1 MKKIIALAAALFLA
15 SAASAQVLSE
25 AGVKNT
31 LSVSF
36 GDTYLNGTSDY
47 YDPGLRFFGFI
58 DTVQT
63 RIDVAKCTIDA
74 MLNWGALT
82 NDEVVVGKF
91 SDDFY
96 FKNTVI
102 TPFWYTNH
110 YLVHNAEKD
119 KNSWWTNGD
128 AESYYVNFIYHPHK
142 YWDLGMGTRLEWK
155 VGPAPTYN
163 GNLWEPFCHIVQ
175 GGLKDAIPGQA
186 DVAGYT
192 YYANSYTAY
201 YYGQTKAALA
211 ARFHYKDFIEAGA
224 AIPSGVTTDKP
235 VFNAGAKIHPV
246 DFLTIA
252 AAVDGIFRET
262 GNIYTGVTVAF
273 KPFILDAYLGIDYKE
288 SNKENGGRWGTGAAL
303 TFNFSKIGLMLKP
316 EAGATFYTYADY
328 TMAFYGGIR
337 VNWQFAEKF
346 AFGGWSSLAF
356 GSKDKTWEDHA
367 ATKDYWGGSVFDLRP
382 DFTWTLDKHHSFTA
396 FVDFQHRNN
405 YAKDTLNTWATGLYW
420 TYKTSK

>member
-1 MKKIIALAAALFLA
+1 MKKIVALAAALMLT
-15 SAASAQVLSE
+15 AAAWSQVLSE
-25 AGVKNT
+25 PGVKNT
-31 LSVSF
+31 LSVTF
-36 GDTYLNGTSDY
+36 GDTYLNGESTY

-63 RIDVAKCTIDA
+63 RIDVAKCTVDA

-110 YLVHNAEKD
+110 YYIADKTKD
-119 KNSWWTNGD
+119 SWWTNGD

-155 VGPAPTYN
+155 VGPAPGYN

-175 GGLKDAIPGQA
+175 GGLKDAVPGQA

-211 ARFHYKDFIEAGA
+211 ARFHYKDFIEVGA

-235 VFNAGAKIHPV
+235 VFNAGVKVHPV
-246 DFLTIA
+246 DFLTISG
-252 AAVDGIFRET
+252 AVDGVFRST

-288 SNKENGGRWGTGAAL
+288 DNKENGGRWGTGAAL
-303 TFNFSKIGLMLKP
+303 TFNFKKINLMLKP
-316 EAGATFYTYADY
+316 EAGFTFYTYSDY
-328 TMAFYGGIR
+328 TMAFYTGIR
-337 VNWQFAEKF
+337 INWQFAEKF
-346 AFGGWSSLAF
+346 AFGGWSSIAF
-356 GSKDKTWEDHA
+356 GSKDSKWEDVE
-367 ATKDYWGGSVFDLRP
+367 ATKDYWGGSILDIRP
-382 DFTWTLDKHHSFTA
+382 DFTWTLDKNNSFTA
-396 FVDFQHRNN
+396 FLDFQHRNN
-405 YAKDTLNTWATGLYW
+405 YAHEKLNTWATGVYW
-420 TYKTSK
+420 TCKTTK

>member
-1 MKKIIALAAALFLA
+1 MKKIVALAAALMFT
-15 SAASAQVLSE
+15 AAAWTQVLSE
-25 AGVKNT
+25 PGVKNT
-31 LSVSF
+31 LSVTF

-47 YDPGLRFFGFI
+47 YDPGIRFFGFI

-63 RIDVAKCTIDA
+63 RIDIAKCTVDA

-82 NDEVVVGKF
+82 NDDVVVGKF

-96 FKNTVI
+96 FKNTKV

-110 YLVHNAEKD
+110 YQGG
-119 KNSWWTNGD
+119 SWWTNGD

-142 YWDLGMGTRLEWK
+142 CWDLGMGTRLEWK
-155 VGPAPTYN
+155 VGPAPSYN

-186 DVAGYT
+186 DVVGYT

-201 YYGQTKAALA
+201 YYGETKAALG
-211 ARFHYKDFIEAGA
+211 ARFHYKDFIEIGA

-235 VFNAGAKIHPV
+235 LFNAGAKIHPV

-252 AAVDGIFRET
+252 AAVDGVFRST
-262 GNIYTGVTVAF
+262 GNIYTGVTVGF
-273 KPFILDAYLGIDYKE
+273 KPFIFDAYLGIDYKE

-303 TFNFSKIGLMLKP
+303 TFNFSKINLMLKP
-316 EAGATFYTYADY
+316 EAGFTFYTYADY
-328 TMAFYGGIR
+328 TMAFYTGIR

-346 AFGGWSSLAF
+346 ALGGWSSIAF
-356 GSKDKTWEDHA
+356 GSKNSKWEDDPVK
-367 ATKDYWGGSVFDLRP
+367 KDYWGGSIFDLRP
-382 DFTWTLDKHHSFTA
+382 DFTWTLDRNHSFTT
-396 FVDFQHRNN
+396 FLDFQYRDN
-405 YAKDTLNTWATGLYW
+405 YAHEKLNTWATGLYW
-420 TYKTSK
+420 TYKSSK

>member
-1 MKKIIALAAALFLA
+1 MKKLLALAAAAFVI

-25 AGVKNT
+25 PGVKNT
-31 LSVSF
+31 LSVTF
-36 GDTYLNGTSDY
+36 GKTYFDNGSKYD
-47 YDPGLRFFGFI
+47 DPGLRFYGFI

-63 RIDVAKCTIDA
+63 RIDIKKFTVDA

-82 NDEVVVGKF
+82 NIAANKF
-91 SDDFY
+91 TDDFT
-96 FKNTVI
+96 FVNTVV

-110 YLVHNAEKD
+110 FN
-119 KNSWWTNGD
+119 NGSWWTNGD
-128 AESYYVNFIYHPHK
+128 AEKYYVNFIYHPHK

-155 VGPAPTYN
+155 VGPAPTFN

-201 YYGQTKAALA
+201 YYGQTKSSLA
-211 ARFHYKDFIEAGA
+211 ARFHYKDFIEVGG

-235 VFNAGAKIHPV
+235 VFNADAKIHPL

-288 SNKENGGRWGTGAAL
+288 HNKENGGRWGTGAAL

-316 EAGATFYTYADY
+316 EAGVTFYTYADY
-328 TMAFYGGIR
+328 TPATYGGIR
-337 VNWQFAEKF
+337 INWQFAEKF
-346 AFGGWSSLAF
+346 AFGGWSSVAF
-356 GSKDKTWEDHA
+356 GSKDKTWEDRTS
-367 ATKDYWGGSVFDLRP
+367 TKDYWGGSVFDLRP
-382 DFTWTLDKHHSFTA
+382 DFTWTLDNNHSFTA

-405 YAKDTLNTWATGLYW
+405 FAKETLNTWATGVYW
-420 TYKTSK
+420 TYKSGK